1 MCIFADALWYKQN
14 PKKGKDY
21 GATFLWNRLSIYN
34 LKRFQLQSPGK
45 TLLERALEEVR
56 YAVIGVPFLCISFQA
71 SFPGQAQ

>member
-45 TLLERALEEVR
+45 TLIERASEEV
-56 YAVIGVPFLCISFQA
+56 GTP
-71 SFPGQAQ
+71 P